1 MQQLIMVNCQMIS
14 HTKMYWIES
23 SKNKDT
29 IFEHQDREVCE
40 EICDLLN
47 KHSKY
52 TTYTVCPDKT
62 GVPI

>member
-1 MQQLIMVNCQMIS
+1 MMIYKMIS

-29 IFEHQDREVCE
+29 IFEHEDREVCE
-40 EICDLLN
+40 EICELLN
-47 KHSKY
+47 KHSKF
-52 TTYTVCPDKT
+52 TTYTVCPERI

>member
-1 MQQLIMVNCQMIS
+1 MIS

-47 KHSKY
+47 RHSKY